1 MGLCLGRSREKKR
14 NDTNEDSQKSDYN
27 KLLLEHLEKNKENFE
42 VIAKSISAL
51 SAVNV
56 NSPTS
61 QARSARITS
70 INETSCTC
78 KCNCREHNNNN
89 NNNNNNNEAITNFN
103 CTDKSKPNTTNKKNK
118 IKASNLLSN
127 KAHIRSINLISTA
140 GSRTDGKHKRYLIE
154 VSDSELSGLV
164 AHEPNSSSN
173 SATSSSS
180 DLNYKLRS
188 HAKDYNRNINKFT
201 KLKVNFKL
209 ILHLVHYYIKIF
221 IGGYLFK
228 SEIKNLRKSK
238 K

>member
-89 NNNNNNNEAITNFN
+89 KNNNNNNEAITNFN

-118 IKASNLLSN
+118 IKVTYPSF
-127 KAHIRSINLISTA
+127 
-140 GSRTDGKHKRYLIE
+140 KRMFVFHFQVFRYTYGG
-154 VSDSELSGLV
+154 VS
-164 AHEPNSSSN
+164 
-173 SATSSSS
+173 
-180 DLNYKLRS
+180 
-188 HAKDYNRNINKFT
+188 
-201 KLKVNFKL
+201 
-209 ILHLVHYYIKIF
+209 
-221 IGGYLFK
+221 
-228 SEIKNLRKSK
+228 
-238 K
+238 

>member
-1 MGLCLGRSREKKR
+1 M
-14 NDTNEDSQKSDYN
+14 
-27 KLLLEHLEKNKENFE
+27 
-42 VIAKSISAL
+42 ISL
-51 SAVNV
+51 
-56 NSPTS
+56 
-61 QARSARITS
+61 I
-70 INETSCTC
+70 
-78 KCNCREHNNNN
+78 
-89 NNNNNNNEAITNFN
+89 FN